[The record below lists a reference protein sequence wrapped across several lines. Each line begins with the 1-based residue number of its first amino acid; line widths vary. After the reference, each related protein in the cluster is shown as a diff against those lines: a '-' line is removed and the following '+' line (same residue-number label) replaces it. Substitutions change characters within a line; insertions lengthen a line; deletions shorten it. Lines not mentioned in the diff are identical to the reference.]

1 MRRWGLFF
9 LTVWGLKLHGR
20 TNRLFLSHNDVCHD
34 TNTSAFGC
42 WSPWMKL
49 PASDGL
55 VMPQRVVTL
64 WADDSPCVMPTAQQ
78 SCNSLC
84 LWGGI
89 IIGGCVLHGAV
100 TWALGLGGRNQELRS
115 PWESDDL
122 RILTPLSLCCKRT
135 ELSDCYG
142 PNKDST
148 QINSS
153 TCTVPLMEPSQRIK
167 L

>member
-49 PASDGL
+49 PASDGFI
-55 VMPQRVVTL
+55 MPQWVVTL
-64 WADDSPCVMPTAQQ
+64 WADGSPCAMLTTQQ
-78 SCNSLC
+78 SCSSLHIWC
-84 LWGGI
+84 GL
-89 IIGGCVLHGAV
+89 IIGGRVLHGAV
-100 TWALGLGGRNQELRS
+100 TLALGLGGRNQQLRS

-122 RILTPLSLCCKRT
+122 RILTSLPLLHAYRAVWLLWSKQGRYSNNFIYMYCSFDGVIT
-135 ELSDCYG
+135 E
-142 PNKDST
+142 N
-148 QINSS
+148 
-153 TCTVPLMEPSQRIK
+153 
-167 L
+167 